1 MFIVKTENTLLKV
14 SLVDA
19 DYPDYKKVIP
29 TEKGISVV
37 LEKEYFLHAL
47 KRMSVVSSERYGGVI
62 LSFSDG
68 KLTLNSTNLDV
79 GEATE
84 EIDVTYS
91 GEVID
96 SGFNVNYLIDAISVI
111 NKDQI
116 MFEVGLGLKPS
127 LIKQAEDDNYLC
139 IIMPLK
145 I

>member
-1 MFIVKTENTLLKV
+1 
-14 SLVDA
+14 
-19 DYPDYKKVIP
+19 
-29 TEKGISVV
+29 
-37 LEKEYFLHAL
+37 
-47 KRMSVVSSERYGGVI
+47 VSSERYGGVI
-62 LSFSDG
+62 LSFSKG

-84 EIDVTYS
+84 EIDIDYN

-111 NKDQI
+111 NKDNI
-116 MFEVGLGLKPS
+116 MLEVGVGLKPS
-127 LIKQAEDDNYLC
+127 LIKQAEDDSYLC

>member
-1 MFIVKTENTLLKV
+1 MN
-14 SLVDA
+14 
-19 DYPDYKKVIP
+19 
-29 TEKGISVV
+29 
-37 LEKEYFLHAL
+37 
-47 KRMSVVSSERYGGVI
+47 VVSSERYSGVI
-62 LSFSDG
+62 ISFTSG
-68 KLTLNSTNLDV
+68 KMTLNSTNLDV

-127 LIKQAEDDNYLC
+127 MIKQAEDDNYLC